1 MTHAEFAQTR
11 ADFEIIARWIEPN
24 NRVLDLGCG
33 DGALLK
39 WLRET
44 RPIACC
50 GVELDDH
57 AVLEAVANNI
67 PVIQSDLENGLQD
80 FAAHSFD
87 KVILSRTLQTVR
99 QVEVI
104 LSEMLRVADEAIVS
118 FPNFAYW
125 KNLKSVL
132 KGKMPVSEDLPY
144 SWHDSPNVRFFTLA
158 DFEALCDD
166 LNIQIL
172 EKHLL
177 NADGTAVAAPPEF
190 SADDVNFLTSLVVC
204 RLGRAKTAKNPRS
217 T

>member
-1 MTHAEFAQTR
+1 MSKAQLSKIR
-11 ADFEIIARWIEPN
+11 PDFEIIARWIEPN

-39 WLRET
+39 WLREN
-44 RPIACC
+44 RPIECC
-50 GVELDDH
+50 GVELDEH
-57 AVLEAVANNI
+57 AVLEAIANNI

-80 FAAHSFD
+80 FATHSFD
-87 KVILSRTLQTVR
+87 KVILSRTLQTIR
-99 QVEVI
+99 QVEVV

-158 DFEALCDD
+158 DFENLCAD
-166 LNIQIL
+166 LNIQIV

-177 NADGTAVAAPPEF
+177 NEDGSEITPPSDF
-190 SADDVNFLTSLVVC
+190 SPNDMNFLTSLVVC
-204 RLGRAKTAKNPRS
+204 RLGRFQN
-217 T
+217 